1 MSRPTV
7 NRIAMG
13 AATALLAGGAIVAI
27 ALSGSS
33 QDVRQAAAPDVAL
46 RTLVVSPRHSDP
58 VPSRPGRTLHARLTG
73 GRMPRAAITAV
84 VTSDEDCAPDAA
96 GISNCLNRL
105 RLADGTR
112 LAVRHPH
119 RMAEVPCLSPGER
132 VKLHGA

>member
-1 MSRPTV
+1 MSRSTV
-7 NRIAMG
+7 NWVAIG
-13 AATALLAGGAIVAI
+13 TATALLAGGAIIAI

-33 QDVRQAAAPDVAL
+33 DGVRHAGASDLAL
-46 RTLVVSPRHSDP
+46 RTLVVSPRNSDP
-58 VPSRPGRTLHARLTG
+58 VPSQPGRTLHARLTS
-73 GRMPRAAITAV
+73 GRMPSAATTAV

-132 VKLHGA
+132 VELRSA